1 MRSPR
6 DDREGTIQSEQ
17 DNDSILFSR
26 VSLYSVIGMLTLAV
40 LFCAGVLVYT
50 MRRNDLLKAEYY
62 RLMSAIV
69 NRTHRGRDL
78 RDVAMTTETTESM
91 GPAAGLPQGTLDGIL
106 ILLTHRTIS
115 VIDKRDKTIATKN
128 PIAQLQKSLTQTDS
142 LYYDDL
148 DSGPKATSRAVS
160 DSSTVAATKTRT
172 TGLASS

>member
-6 DDREGTIQSEQ
+6 DGREVAIQSEQ

-40 LFCAGVLVYT
+40 LFCAGVLAYT

-62 RLMSAIV
+62 RLMSAIA
-69 NRTHRGRDL
+69 NRTHRGRGLGDAA
-78 RDVAMTTETTESM
+78 VTTETTESM
-91 GPAAGLPQGTLDGIL
+91 GPAAGLPEGTLDGIL

-115 VIDKRDKTIATKN
+115 LIDKRDKTIATKN
-128 PIAQLQKSLTQTDS
+128 PIARLQKSLTQTDS

-148 DSGPKATSRAVS
+148 DSGPKATARAVS
-160 DSSTVAATKTRT
+160 DSSTVAATRTRT
-172 TGLASS
+172 TGLANS